1 MKKKILI
8 LGGCGYIGTE
18 LSLKLSAT
26 YDVCVVDTM
35 WFGKKISNK
44 KNLKIFKDD
53 IRELKKN
60 YFKNV
65 YAVIHLANIANDP
78 SVELNPS
85 LSWEINVLALKKII
99 EGSIKNKVKK
109 FIFASSGS
117 VYGIK
122 NEKNVTEELSLVP
135 ISTYNKTK
143 MIAERVLFSYQDK
156 IKIFIIRP
164 ATVCGLS
171 LRMRFDISVNLL
183 TLQAL
188 KYGVISLNG
197 GKQIRPNINLRDMI
211 RVYEHFIK
219 EDIVPGIYNAGFENI
234 SLKDL
239 SKKISTIIP
248 CKIKIKKVNDPRSY
262 RINSAK
268 LLRTGFVP
276 KYSVADAI
284 NEIKKTYD
292 NNQLKENISN
302 YNVKLM
308 KRIKVI

>member
-1 MKKKILI
+1 
-8 LGGCGYIGTE
+8 
-18 LSLKLSAT
+18 
-26 YDVCVVDTM
+26 
-35 WFGKKISNK
+35 
-44 KNLKIFKDD
+44 
-53 IRELKKN
+53 
-60 YFKNV
+60 
-65 YAVIHLANIANDP
+65 
-78 SVELNPS
+78 
-85 LSWEINVLALKKII
+85 
-99 EGSIKNKVKK
+99 
-109 FIFASSGS
+109 
-117 VYGIK
+117 
-122 NEKNVTEELSLVP
+122 
-135 ISTYNKTK
+135 

-197 GKQIRPNINLRDMI
+197 GKQIRPNINLKDMI

-262 RINSAK
+262 RINSTK

-284 NEIKKTYD
+284 NEIKNTYD